1 MSGQVVLGDQI
12 RVVAPQ
18 AGIRS
23 SATALTCAGIK
34 RPPLCAKVD
43 GAGFVRFR
51 ANRTPVDRAG
61 VPFPDV
67 HANPGGPA
75 AGGAG
80 EPSELARRLLA
91 GSGDRW
97 DHTLE
102 VAACALSVAAVV
114 PDEDRRLLVD
124 AAWLH
129 DIGYSPEVSRTG
141 FHPLDGA
148 RYLMS
153 VGASA
158 DLVGAVAH
166 HSCAL
171 FEAEER
177 GLASELETFRAPSGA
192 VMDALA
198 YADMTTGPTGR
209 GMSVEDRLEEILER
223 YGPDDPVHRAI
234 SRARVDLVAAVRR
247 TENRLAAKD
256 ADHPM

>member
-1 MSGQVVLGDQI
+1 MH
-12 RVVAPQ
+12 
-18 AGIRS
+18 
-23 SATALTCAGIK
+23 
-34 RPPLCAKVD
+34 
-43 GAGFVRFR
+43 
-51 ANRTPVDRAG
+51 ANR
-61 VPFPDV
+61 
-67 HANPGGPA
+67 GGPA

-91 GSGDRW
+91 GLSDRW
-97 DHTLE
+97 DHTRE
-102 VAACALSVAAVV
+102 VAARAQSVAAALAN
-114 PDEDRRLLVD
+114 EDRELLLD

-129 DIGYSPEVSRTG
+129 DIGYSPAVSRTG

-148 RYLMS
+148 RYLLS
-153 VGASA
+153 IGASP

-166 HSCAL
+166 HSCAR

-177 GLASELETFRAPSGA
+177 GLASELEAFPAPSEA

-209 GMSVEDRLEEILER
+209 GVSIEDRLTEILER

-234 SRARVDLVAAVRR
+234 SRARIDLVTAVRR
-247 TENRLAAKD
+247 TEIRLAAKA

>member
-1 MSGQVVLGDQI
+1 MH
-12 RVVAPQ
+12 
-18 AGIRS
+18 
-23 SATALTCAGIK
+23 
-34 RPPLCAKVD
+34 
-43 GAGFVRFR
+43 
-51 ANRTPVDRAG
+51 ANR
-61 VPFPDV
+61 
-67 HANPGGPA
+67 GGPA

-91 GSGDRW
+91 GLSDRW
-97 DHTLE
+97 DHTRE
-102 VAACALSVAAVV
+102 VAARARSVAGAVR
-114 PDEDRRLLVD
+114 DEDRRLLVD

-129 DIGYSPEVSRTG
+129 DIGYSPEIARTG

-153 VGASA
+153 IGASG

-166 HSCAL
+166 HSCAR

-177 GLASELETFRAPSGA
+177 GLASELEAFPAPSEA

-209 GMSVEDRLEEILER
+209 GVSIEDRLTEILER

-234 SRARVDLVAAVRR
+234 SRARIDLVTAVRR
-247 TENRLAAKD
+247 TEIRLAAKA

>member
-1 MSGQVVLGDQI
+1 
-12 RVVAPQ
+12 
-18 AGIRS
+18 
-23 SATALTCAGIK
+23 
-34 RPPLCAKVD
+34 
-43 GAGFVRFR
+43 
-51 ANRTPVDRAG
+51 
-61 VPFPDV
+61 V
-67 HANPGGPA
+67 HANRGGPA

-91 GSGDRW
+91 GLSDRW
-97 DHTLE
+97 DHTRE
-102 VAACALSVAAVV
+102 VAARAQSVAAALAN
-114 PDEDRRLLVD
+114 EDRELLLD

-129 DIGYSPEVSRTG
+129 DIGYSPAVSRTG

-148 RYLMS
+148 RYLLS
-153 VGASA
+153 IGASP

-166 HSCAL
+166 HSCAR

-177 GLASELETFRAPSGA
+177 GLASELEAFPAPSEA

-209 GMSVEDRLEEILER
+209 GVSIEDRLTEILER

-234 SRARVDLVAAVRR
+234 SRARIDLVTAVRR
-247 TENRLAAKD
+247 TEIRLAAKA